1 METVTTSAT
10 CRSLEIQESPSV
22 PAQSFGP
29 SSSIKKENEQSDLL
43 NDVSAEFHP
52 SYIAYLIDYPFC
64 PGFY

>member
-1 METVTTSAT
+1 VTTSAT

-43 NDVSAEFHP
+43 NDVSPEFL
-52 SYIAYLIDYPFC
+52 SFFIVYLLDYPFF